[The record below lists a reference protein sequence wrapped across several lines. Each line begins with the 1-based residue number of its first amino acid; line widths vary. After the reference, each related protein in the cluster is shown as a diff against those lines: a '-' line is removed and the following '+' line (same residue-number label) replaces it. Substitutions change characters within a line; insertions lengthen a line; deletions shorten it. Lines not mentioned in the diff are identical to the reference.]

1 MTTVATKPS
10 HCGEQKFT
18 TECSHKRGS
27 KCTPEVGLV
36 HRIDVGVHMLATEL
50 LIIELRSMDAGE
62 LTTLYSWVGRVV
74 DPGWVRTLIA
84 SPQALEWR
92 DVQRNHLRGGE
103 SYARQHTLYL
113 HIYAPY
119 ESRASDAST
128 HGRVQRRFLDWYAS
142 GVARTSRQS

>member
-10 HCGEQKFT
+10 HCVEPKFT
-18 TECSHKRGS
+18 TECSHKRIS
-27 KCTPEVGLV
+27 RCTPDVGLV
-36 HRIDVGVHMLATEL
+36 HRIDGGIPMLATER

-74 DPGWVRTLIA
+74 DPAWVRTLIA

-92 DVQRNHLRGGE
+92 GVQRNHLRGGE
-103 SYARQHTLYL
+103 SYARQHTLYV

-119 ESRASDAST
+119 ESRASEVNT
-128 HGRVQRRFLDWYAS
+128 HERVQRRFLDFYAS
-142 GVARTSRQS
+142 DCSSSSRQS